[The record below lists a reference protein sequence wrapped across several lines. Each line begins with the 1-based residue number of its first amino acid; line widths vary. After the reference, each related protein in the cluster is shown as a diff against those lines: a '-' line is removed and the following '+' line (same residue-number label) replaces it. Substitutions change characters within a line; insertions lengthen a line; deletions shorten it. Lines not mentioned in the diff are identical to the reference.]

1 MKGRG
6 KHITG
11 RLSYIAVL
19 LAMALCVG
27 LRAVPHHHCGC
38 SGDAAIHLGYE
49 NCSHGHDNGRQSDEC
64 GHNNDG
70 DSSAKLCCGQFE
82 FCRCSDDDLYTL
94 KRTLDNGFILYANA
108 RECLAV
114 IETAPRHC
122 LLERRLFL
130 PNDHCHSTALRAP
143 PVC

>member
-6 KHITG
+6 KYITG

-19 LAMALCVG
+19 LAMVLCVG

-49 NCSHGHDNGRQSDEC
+49 NCSHGHDNGHQSDEC
-64 GHNNDG
+64 GHNDNS
-70 DSSAKLCCGQFE
+70 DSGAKLCCGQLE
-82 FCRCSDDDLYTL
+82 FCRCSNDALYTL
-94 KRTLDNGFILYANA
+94 KRTLDSGFILYSSA
-108 RECLAV
+108 REGLTAD
-114 IETAPRHC
+114 EAAPRYC
-122 LLERRLFL
+122 ILERRLFL
-130 PNDHCHSTALRAP
+130 PNYHSCSTALRAP

>member
-6 KHITG
+6 KYITG

-49 NCSHGHDNGRQSDEC
+49 SCGHGHDNGHQGSGC
-64 GHNNDG
+64 SHNDDG
-70 DSSAKLCCGQFE
+70 DSGAKLCCGQLE
-82 FCRCSDDDLYTL
+82 FCRCSDDDLYTP
-94 KRTLDNGFILYANA
+94 KSPLDNGFILYPNA
-108 RECLAV
+108 REVPAL
-114 IETAPRHC
+114 IEVAPRHY

>member
-49 NCSHGHDNGRQSDEC
+49 NCSHGHDNGHQSDEC

-94 KRTLDNGFILYANA
+94 KRILDNGFILYANA

-114 IETAPRHC
+114 IETAPCHC